1 MKKQETVIDNL
12 PIRTYVEK
20 RDNRTTFKKL
30 SDQVTIK
37 LLGSTI
43 NKITDDENGKNIP
56 HLENTELVLVYC
68 NIVNNE
74 YQHNSRVLDTLFPDK
89 LFGQLSDT

>member
-30 SDQVTIK
+30 SNQVTIK

-74 YQHNSRVLDTLFPDK
+74 YQHNSRVLYTLFPDK

>member
-30 SDQVTIK
+30 SNQVTIK

-56 HLENTELVLVYC
+56 HLENT
-68 NIVNNE
+68 
-74 YQHNSRVLDTLFPDK
+74 
-89 LFGQLSDT
+89 